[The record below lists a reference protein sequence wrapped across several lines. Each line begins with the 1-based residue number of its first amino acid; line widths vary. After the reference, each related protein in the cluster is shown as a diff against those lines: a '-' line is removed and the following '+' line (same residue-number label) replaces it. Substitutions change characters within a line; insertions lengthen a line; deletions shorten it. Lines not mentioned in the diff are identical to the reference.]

1 MISEVRDVS
10 PRTEGMP
17 YLGALSWAA
26 ALIHALVAVP
36 HLREST
42 TFGVLFVMLAAAQ
55 VVWGCCSTD
64 APPVRCS
71 EGAR

>member
-1 MISEVRDVS
+1 MISEARDVS
-10 PRTEGMP
+10 PRTEDML

-26 ALIHALVAVP
+26 ALIHVLIAVP
-36 HLREST
+36 RLREST

-55 VVWGCCSTD
+55 VVWGAALPT
-64 APPVRCS
+64 PHPVRCS

>member
-10 PRTEGMP
+10 PRTEGML